1 MWAPVPS
8 AQSKFGQLAAG
19 LPSTSSAQAQEQAT
33 ICHRLM
39 GWLISLVGTL
49 MGWLAGWLADA
60 GVPGAAPGSA
70 GGSSVS
76 SSLRAFL
83 GRQKTIGADAVAQ
96 QVRVRAGDAAPCWMR
111 VLSCMAVHA
120 CSCATPPCA
129 RPLQG
134 HTHTHTHTQTQT
146 RAHIT
151 CECRYTRACRPPR
164 KAPSPTARPRQH
176 TLRRKPGAPP
186 LSAACAATQLPPRQR
201 RQRQRRRRVL
211 PGCLR
216 LFCHMRLHLLL
227 QLRAAVVAR
236 CKVGHVVAM
245 LGPP

>member
-1 MWAPVPS
+1 VCSLIPTLARARVRVQSTPACAYVHALLNAPLSAARVWAPVPS

-134 HTHTHTHTQTQT
+134 HTHTHTNTNTC
-146 RAHIT
+146 AHN
-151 CECRYTRACRPPR
+151 
-164 KAPSPTARPRQH
+164 
-176 TLRRKPGAPP
+176 
-186 LSAACAATQLPPRQR
+186 
-201 RQRQRRRRVL
+201 
-211 PGCLR
+211 
-216 LFCHMRLHLLL
+216 M
-227 QLRAAVVAR
+227 
-236 CKVGHVVAM
+236 
-245 LGPP
+245 